1 MGLYWRTDRRN
12 RHKGQPVTKMSR
24 VCFILQGGTRHEGSV
39 PTNWAARWQWLPKQL
54 GHRGEVVI
62 LFCGYIQVTS
72 NPSITWESH
81 QPARGTDKVNA
92 SQCVLRRTP
101 SGPRS
106 FTSKGRQRAD
116 AKLMHPS
123 MEEVPI
129 TGLSV
134 GRSCTSAL
142 TQHRSNPAVCIN
154 AIQCASSRWGHLGH
168 A

>member
-1 MGLYWRTDRRN
+1 MGLYWRTDSRD
-12 RHKGQPVTKMSR
+12 RHQGQPVTKMSR
-24 VCFILQGGTRHEGSV
+24 GCFILQGRTRHEGSV
-39 PTNWAARWQWLPKQL
+39 STNRAARWQRLPKQL

-62 LFCGYIQVTS
+62 LFSGYVQVTG
-72 NPSITWESH
+72 NPSIKWKSH

-106 FTSKGRQRAD
+106 FTSKGRQRTD
-116 AKLMHPS
+116 AKLMHPL

-129 TGLSV
+129 TGL
-134 GRSCTSAL
+134 GIGMSCTRAL

-154 AIQCASSRWGHLGH
+154 EIECTSSRRGHLGH